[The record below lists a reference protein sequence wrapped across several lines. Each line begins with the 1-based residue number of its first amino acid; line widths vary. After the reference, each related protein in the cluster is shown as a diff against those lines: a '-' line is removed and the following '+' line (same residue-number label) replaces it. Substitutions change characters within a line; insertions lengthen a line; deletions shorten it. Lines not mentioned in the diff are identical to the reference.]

1 MREVFD
7 GCKLCGKRMLTN
19 RSTLIHRTC
28 AACKV
33 QQRRAA
39 HRKTAAR
46 RKAVRHAAKAAMP
59 VPRCQQ
65 CGKAI
70 GGAARLADLRRW
82 GRKFCGNAADRPR
95 SATATA
101 RPCD

>member
-1 MREVFD
+1 LREVMD
-7 GCKLCGKRMLTN
+7 GCKICGKRMLTN
-19 RSTLIHRTC
+19 RSPLIHRTC

-33 QQRRAA
+33 EQRREA
-39 HRKTAAR
+39 HCRTAAR
-46 RKAVRHAAKAAMP
+46 RKAARHAAKAAMP

-82 GRKFCGNAADRPR
+82 GRKFCGNACRQAAFR
-95 SATATA
+95 A
-101 RPCD
+101 RNG